1 MERRERKVY
10 ESVRK
15 FKFKYP
21 LTIAWRLRQHSK
33 IIESFISNDEEVKYS
48 FVGQKT
54 DNPFDIVTTYV
65 IVITNKRIL
74 LGTKRLLF
82 GYFFTS
88 ITPDLFNDLKVKMGV
103 VWGKLYIDTIKE
115 FFTISK
121 IDKKALTEI
130 ETNFSALMME
140 EKKKYMKRDENLL

>member
-1 MERRERKVY
+1 MERRVY
-10 ESVRK
+10 ESVKK

-21 LTIAWRLRQHSK
+21 CTIAWRLRQHSK
-33 IIESFISNDEEVKYS
+33 VIDNYIADDEKVMYS
-48 FVGQKT
+48 FAGQKT

-88 ITPDLFNDLKVKMGV
+88 ITPDLFNDLKVKMGI

-140 EKKKYMKRDENLL
+140 EKQKYIKRDETIL

>member
-1 MERRERKVY
+1 MERRVY
-10 ESVRK
+10 ESVKK

-21 LTIAWRLRQHSK
+21 WTIAWRLRQHSK
-33 IIESFISNDEEVKYS
+33 VIDNYIADDEKVMYS
-48 FVGQKT
+48 FTGQKT

-88 ITPDLFNDLKVKMGV
+88 ITPDLFNDLKVKMGI

-140 EKKKYMKRDENLL
+140 EKQKYIKRDETIL